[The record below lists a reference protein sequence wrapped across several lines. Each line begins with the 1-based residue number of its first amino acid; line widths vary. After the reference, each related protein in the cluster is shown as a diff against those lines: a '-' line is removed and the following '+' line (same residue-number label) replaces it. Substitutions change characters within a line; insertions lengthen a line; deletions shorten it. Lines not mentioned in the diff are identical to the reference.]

1 MLMKIGEI
9 SRKLGITTRTLR
21 YYEQLKLIQP
31 DKKTHS
37 GYRYYDSEKITAIRR
52 IRELQNVGLSLQ
64 EIRNVIGLYTQPS
77 KKIEAKRVLLRYIQD
92 HLDEVN
98 RKIEVL
104 ETMRRELQRQKKI
117 TQVRLK
123 KITEEKKK

>member
-31 DKKTHS
+31 DKKTRS

-123 KITEEKKK
+123 KIAEEKNK